1 MSNLNNRLKRLA
13 SIPNFRITGYD
24 VNTGLNTLYV
34 FETDDEE
41 LLERVATNTL
51 SYTERE
57 FIINTIGEYF
67 EEIAGSDKRFWRMN
81 VADIITSFFDM
92 GINIPS
98 GIVNED
104 ILKRCIDEHGK
115 IIPARI
121 RGLNPSLKEQLI
133 LDYALYFDFVWGDD
147 FRNKEVD
154 IKMLIY
160 VPQIGSESNPN
171 IFYKDRMHKISK
183 FKNRLR
189 KSIQSKVY
197 L

>member
-98 GIVNED
+98 GIVDED

-189 KSIQSKVY
+189 KLIQSKVY

>member
-189 KSIQSKVY
+189 KLIQSKVY

>member
-1 MSNLNNRLKRLA
+1 MSNLNNQLKRLA

-98 GIVNED
+98 GIVDED

-189 KSIQSKVY
+189 KLIQSKVY